1 MPTPI
6 EPAGHSSGPPPGKHF
21 LGSKHKWYLEL
32 LETCRALAGLPV
44 LVSLIL
50 EAFTPDTRIIGLGA
64 IIAVIVALTLRFFP
78 KLRVMLKPRSGHAFW
93 TALPW
98 LITAALAILLVFK
111 IIPDRATQQKELL
124 ANSWLT
130 WQKNLASASGG
141 CAKAG
146 EKEDKAKDKEVKAK
160 EKEDKAKEHAQRIEA
175 ERALALCMANALDPV
190 LYKEPRPASDQVS
203 GQLMLA
209 DDNARAVLGDRLS
222 VGDKFL
228 GSGFSLPSDSNA
240 NDPAVAR
247 VPEYLVPNIKDDSPK
262 VWVWKLEHSKVQD
275 QKPIMERK
283 LLEVLQTF
291 DPANH
296 ADFKSSWS
304 SQIKQHLQP
313 NDSLPV
319 LVRFALMDPQKVK
332 YSGCLGRPDAT
343 RVFMSNLGE
352 LASRTV
358 RQAAQSTGYN
368 KPEKSDERGMTLFIW
383 VYAPTEEDQVVKA
396 TWSSVLTNFSK
407 WVKDGDCEAAN

>member
-1 MPTPI
+1 M
-6 EPAGHSSGPPPGKHF
+6 
-21 LGSKHKWYLEL
+21 EL

-50 EAFTPDTRIIGLGA
+50 EAFTPDTRIIGIGA
-64 IIAVIVALTLRFFP
+64 IISVIIALALRFFP
-78 KLRVMLKPRSGHAFW
+78 KLRLMVKPRSGHAFW

-98 LITAALAILLVFK
+98 FITGLLAILLVFK
-111 IIPDRATQQKELL
+111 IIPDRAIKQNDLL

-130 WQKNLASASGG
+130 WQRNLASASGE
-141 CAKAG
+141 CAKS
-146 EKEDKAKDKEVKAK
+146 K
-160 EKEDKAKEHAQRIEA
+160 EKEDKADKAKDHAQKVEA

-190 LYKEPRPASDQVS
+190 LYKEPRPASDLVA

-209 DDNARAVLGDRLS
+209 DDNARSVLGERLS

-228 GSGFSLPSDSNA
+228 GSGFSLPWGQ

-247 VPEYLVPNIKDDSPK
+247 VPEYFVPNLRDDSTK
-262 VWVWKLEHSKVQD
+262 VWVWKLEHGKIQD
-275 QKPIMERK
+275 QKPIMDRK

-296 ADFKSSWS
+296 ADFKGNWNWL
-304 SQIKQHLQP
+304 KQHLQST
-313 NDSLPV
+313 DSLPV
-319 LVRFALMDPQKVK
+319 LVRFALMDPHKVP

-352 LASRTV
+352 LASKTV
-358 RQAAQSTGYN
+358 REAAQSTGYN
-368 KPEKSDERGMTLFIW
+368 KPEKSDEHGMTLFIW

-396 TWSSVLTNFSK
+396 TWGSVLANFSS
-407 WVKDGDCEAAN
+407 WVKSGDCEAAN

>member
-1 MPTPI
+1 MGALPTPV
-6 EPAGHSSGPPPGKHF
+6 EPANPPQGPPPARRF
-21 LGSKHKWYLEL
+21 LGAKQKWYLEL

-50 EAFTPDTRIIGLGA
+50 EAITPDTRIIGIGA
-64 IIAVIVALTLRFFP
+64 VVAVIIALVLRFFP
-78 KLRVMLKPRSGHAFW
+78 RLRLMLKPRSGHALWAAVPWFT
-93 TALPW
+93 TAL
-98 LITAALAILLVFK
+98 LAILLVFK
-111 IIPDRATQQKELL
+111 IIPDRATKQKDLL

-130 WQKNLASASGG
+130 WQKNLASASSE
-141 CAKAG
+141 CA
-146 EKEDKAKDKEVKAK
+146 KAK
-160 EKEDKAKEHAQRIEA
+160 EKDDKANDHAQKVEA

-190 LYKEPRPASDQVS
+190 LYKEPRPASDLVA
-203 GQLMLA
+203 GDLMLA
-209 DDNARAVLGDRLS
+209 DDNARAVLGERLS

-228 GSGFSLPSDSNA
+228 GSGFSLPWGQ

-247 VPEYLVPNIKDDSPK
+247 VPEYFVPNLRDDSDH

-275 QKPIMERK
+275 QKPIMDRK

-291 DPANH
+291 DPANNAANH

-304 SQIKQHLQP
+304 WLKQHLQP

-343 RVFMSNLGE
+343 RVFMSNLRE

-407 WVKDGDCEAAN
+407 WVKSGDCEAAN

>member
-1 MPTPI
+1 MNASPSPI
-6 EPAGHSSGPPPGKHF
+6 DHQHPFPPKRPVE
-21 LGSKHKWYLEL
+21 SRRKWYLEL

-50 EAFTPDTRIIGLGA
+50 EAFTPDTRIIGIGA
-64 IIAVIVALTLRFFP
+64 IVAVIIALTLRFFP
-78 KLRVMLKPRSGHAFW
+78 KLRLMLKPRSGHAFW

-98 LITAALAILLVFK
+98 FITALLAALLVFK
-111 IIPDRATQQKELL
+111 IIPDRATQQKDLL
-124 ANSWLT
+124 ASSWLS
-130 WQKNLASASGG
+130 WQKNLASASGE
-141 CAKAG
+141 CT
-146 EKEDKAKDKEVKAK
+146 KAK
-160 EKEDKAKEHAQRIEA
+160 EKEDKAKDHPQKLDA
-175 ERALALCMANALDPV
+175 ERALAACMANALDPV
-190 LYKEPRPASDQVS
+190 LYKEPRPASDLVA

-209 DDNARAVLGDRLS
+209 DDNARSVLGERLS

-228 GSGFSLPSDSNA
+228 GSGFSLPWGE

-247 VPEYLVPNIKDDSPK
+247 VPEYFVPNLRDDSDH

-283 LLEVLQTF
+283 LSEVLQTF
-291 DPANH
+291 DPSNH
-296 ADFKSSWS
+296 PDFKGNWSWL
-304 SQIKQHLQP
+304 KQHLQP
-313 NDSLPV
+313 NDRLPV
-319 LVRFALMDPQKVK
+319 LVRFALMDPQKVQ

-358 RQAAQSTGYN
+358 REAAQSTGYN
-368 KPEKSDERGMTLFIW
+368 KPEKSDERGVTLFIW

-396 TWSSVLTNFSK
+396 TWGSVLTNFST
-407 WVKDGDCEAAN
+407 WVKSGDCEVSN

>member
-1 MPTPI
+1 MGALPTPV
-6 EPAGHSSGPPPGKHF
+6 EPAGQPPDSPPVKRF
-21 LGSKHKWYLEL
+21 LGVKHQWYLEL

-64 IIAVIVALTLRFFP
+64 IVAVIVALTLRFLP
-78 KLRVMLKPRSGHAFW
+78 KLRLMLKPRSGHAFW
-93 TALPW
+93 TAFPW
-98 LITAALAILLVFK
+98 FITAGLAILLVFK
-111 IIPDRATQQKELL
+111 IIPDRATQQKDLL

-130 WQKNLASASGG
+130 WQKNLESASGE
-141 CAKAG
+141 CT
-146 EKEDKAKDKEVKAK
+146 KAK
-160 EKEDKAKEHAQRIEA
+160 EKEDLAEKAKNHAQKVDA

-228 GSGFSLPSDSNA
+228 GSGFSLPSGQ

-247 VPEYLVPNIKDDSPK
+247 VPEYFVPNLRDDSNH

-283 LLEVLQTF
+283 LLEILQTF
-291 DPANH
+291 DPSNH
-296 ADFKSSWS
+296 PDFKANWGWL
-304 SQIKQHLQP
+304 KQHLQP

-319 LVRFALMDPQKVK
+319 LVRFALMDPQKVR

-352 LASRTV
+352 LASKTV
-358 RQAAQSTGYN
+358 REAAQSTGYN
-368 KPEKSDERGMTLFIW
+368 RPEKSDERGMTFFIW
-383 VYAPTEEDQVVKA
+383 VYAPTEEDQAVRA
-396 TWSSVLTNFSK
+396 TWGSVLTNFSG
-407 WVKDGDCEAAN
+407 WVKAGDCEAANER